1 MEVCCSVSSPF
12 VLGLRIYLGS
22 IENQTPRGFPGI
34 PSGLHWAVFSFF
46 AQSLTEQAAGLSVAP
61 SVHMKTRLRQ
71 LRMPLHMAYVEFQ
84 TVRLQCSMYFCH
96 HATFSLCSSASLVLQ
111 MLHRVKAVGFGDHEI
126 TVAKRC
132 LTMQRNQHSGTE
144 RHQLSLIAGFEAAL
158 RDLGY
163 SMNASRRPKPSSKRR
178 NATPVIEGSIGEHCQ
193 AGGHTY
199 TIYKWHRIRINACEQ
214 TLRSIAGPVR
224 QEILI

>member
-12 VLGLRIYLGS
+12 VLGRRIYLGTNRDSNTMRFPQDS
-22 IENQTPRGFPGI
+22 IGGYI
-34 PSGLHWAVFSFF
+34 GLFSLFF
-46 AQSLTEQAAGLSVAP
+46 AHSLTQQAAGLSVAP

-71 LRMPLHMAYVEFQ
+71 RRMPLHMAYVESQ
-84 TVRLQCSMYFCH
+84 TVCQQCSMHFCH
-96 HATFSLCSSASLVLQ
+96 HPTFSLCSSASLVLQ
-111 MLHRVKAVGFGDHEI
+111 MLHRVKAIGFGDHEI

-144 RHQLSLIAGFEAAL
+144 RHQLSLIAGFEATL

-178 NATPVIEGSIGEHCQ
+178 NATPMIEGSIGEHCQ

-199 TIYKWHRIRINACEQ
+199 TIYKWHVSGSRPVSK
-214 TLRSIAGPVR
+214 TVRSIAGPVSR
-224 QEILI
+224 K